1 MIQIPHNLLMPLAGG
16 LAVVAVGV
24 GVYIGR
30 ATAQPPAFLPSSQS
44 VPLAEEPPPKPSPRT
59 RISVPSPASTGDI
72 GEDEAKAV
80 ALSHAGLLEEEVT
93 SLLVEKDW
101 DDGRLEYDVDFWQE
115 MVEYEFT
122 IDGVTGV
129 VLKHKR
135 EDHAD
140 AAASFGDIGKAAAKN
155 AALDHEGLTESQVS
169 GLWAEVDWDNGRLI
183 YDVVFWAGM
192 VEYEYEIDGATGAVL
207 KHEQESHLEGGS
219 AAGDIGGAEAKAAAL
234 AHAGLTESQVTAIWV
249 ERDWDDGHLEYDV
262 DFWLGAVEYEFTIDG
277 ATGAVLKFER
287 ENHTIG

>member
-1 MIQIPHNLLMPLAGG
+1 M
-16 LAVVAVGV
+16 
-24 GVYIGR
+24 
-30 ATAQPPAFLPSSQS
+30 
-44 VPLAEEPPPKPSPRT
+44 
-59 RISVPSPASTGDI
+59 
-72 GEDEAKAV
+72 

-219 AAGDIGGAEAKAAAL
+219 AAGDIGGRSQGRRPSPRWPDGKPS
-234 AHAGLTESQVTAIWV
+234 HRHMGRAGLGRWIPGIRCGLLAGGGGV
-249 ERDWDDGHLEYDV
+249 
-262 DFWLGAVEYEFTIDG
+262 
-277 ATGAVLKFER
+277 
-287 ENHTIG
+287 